1 MSEESKINIM
11 PTLADGNGVGA
22 TASDSW
28 TFLNFQVFFM
38 GNTTVY
44 CTYAEYSTDRVAQ
57 VISDKDL

>member
-1 MSEESKINIM
+1 M